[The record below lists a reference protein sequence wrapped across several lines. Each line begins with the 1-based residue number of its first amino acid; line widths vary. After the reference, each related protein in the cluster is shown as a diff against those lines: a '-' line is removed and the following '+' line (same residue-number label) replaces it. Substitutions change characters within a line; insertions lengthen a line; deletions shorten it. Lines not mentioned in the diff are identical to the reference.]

1 MGGICRTRDS
11 EDPIG
16 RVIAKLEKP
25 KQEDSQRHYF
35 GLLKAEVAAGR
46 ATLATYAD
54 LSKSEAA

>member
-1 MGGICRTRDS
+1 M
-11 EDPIG
+11 G

-25 KQEDSQRHYF
+25 KQEDSQRPYV